1 MYKLDIHFSNK
12 YTYICCKYLV
22 TSLYIFRMYSKRSC
36 LITLLIKFQNFL
48 YNTHNIFIDDFYKC
62 LNTFASHCTRT
73 DQYTEYMEEKKKIKR
88 GEKDS
93 LTFSM
98 ANKKHGRRRDN
109 GCRILCPT
117 PGTGFLITPQK

>member
-1 MYKLDIHFSNK
+1 MLEYFRKPLYKNRPIHRI
-12 YTYICCKYLV
+12 YG
-22 TSLYIFRMYSKRSC
+22 R
-36 LITLLIKFQNFL
+36 
-48 YNTHNIFIDDFYKC
+48 
-62 LNTFASHCTRT
+62 
-73 DQYTEYMEEKKKIKR
+73 EKKIKR